1 MANKTPFQPVIT
13 TTEKLSEISIVNGQY
28 IITTDS
34 GELYLDMDNKRQRM
48 TSKVFMVDTQHEP
61 FGTTGYTEGD
71 VVVVYENE

>member
-13 TTEKLSEISIVNGQY
+13 TAAKLSEINIINGQY

-61 FGTTGYTEGD
+61 LGTTGYTEGD
-71 VVVVYENE
+71 VVIVYENE